1 MARSFRLAY
10 IPLLTLALLIAA
22 PALAQEEQESAPPV
36 GVTGDWIMTMQSDQG
51 AQDMTVTFKQEAEE
65 ATEITGV
72 LEGPMG
78 ALEMA
83 GEIDAENNIS
93 FWASIEA
100 PDGSGYI
107 DIYFVGTVVEN
118 KTMSGTMDIGGGMMT
133 ADFTAKR
140 KEKQ

>member
-1 MARSFRLAY
+1 MARSLRFAY
-10 IPLLTLALLIAA
+10 IPFLALALLIAA
-22 PALAQEEQESAPPV
+22 PALAQEEQESPPPV
-36 GVTGDWIMTMQSDQG
+36 GISGAWIMTVESDQG
-51 AQDMTVTFKQEAEE
+51 AQDLTVTFKQETEE

-72 LEGPMG
+72 LDGPMG

-93 FWASIEA
+93 FWASVEA
-100 PDGSGYI
+100 PDGSGYF

-133 ADFTAKR
+133 ADFMATR
-140 KEKQ
+140 KEKK